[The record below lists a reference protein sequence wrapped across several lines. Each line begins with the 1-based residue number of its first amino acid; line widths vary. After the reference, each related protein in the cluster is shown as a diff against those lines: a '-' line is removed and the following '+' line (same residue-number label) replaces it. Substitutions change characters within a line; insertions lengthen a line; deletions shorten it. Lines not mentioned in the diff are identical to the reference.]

1 MGRNDMTYVQ
11 ATTADKDF
19 QKRMRQI
26 ERRHSKLSK
35 GYLMTVTHD
44 GLVVPQPRPVN
55 FRLPRRGLIATAVAV
70 VFFKAFAL
78 AFLGTAGYDARIATL
93 ASGTTSERMG
103 AFLMQADPVSRV
115 VAGWLTPYV
124 R

>member
-1 MGRNDMTYVQ
+1 MTYVQ
-11 ATTADKDF
+11 AVTADKRF
-19 QKRMRQI
+19 QKRMRHI

-44 GLVVPQPRPVN
+44 GLVVPQPRRLNLRFPV
-55 FRLPRRGLIATAVAV
+55 RALLVAALSV

-78 AFLGTAGYDARIATL
+78 AFLGTASYDARISAL
-93 ASGTTSERMG
+93 ASGTAAERMG
-103 AFLMQADPVSRV
+103 AFLMQADPVSRF
-115 VAGWLTPYV
+115 VADKIAPYI